1 MPGLKEVRTRIVSVK
16 STQQITNAMK
26 MVAASKLRRAQT
38 GILKLR
44 PYAAKLREIMQNLSA
59 SIENS
64 QESIYSAERK
74 PEKILLV
81 IIASNR
87 GLCGAFNSNVIK
99 MAVNRIHADYHAQHQ
114 AGQVALITI
123 GRKATDFFR
132 KRKFNVVESHDELF
146 DRLTFANV
154 SELAGKLMK
163 GFSDQQ
169 YDRIDLIYNQF
180 KNAAVQRLIVEQ
192 YLPVAPGDNSQ
203 QSAVNNPQSPVANHQ
218 SKGNKTEAD
227 YIFEPDKETIVREL
241 IPKTL
246 RIQLFKAV
254 LDSYAS
260 EQGARMTAMQ
270 KATENAKDLLRE
282 LNISYNKARQ
292 NAITNAILE
301 IVSGAEALK
310 G

>member
-1 MPGLKEVRTRIVSVK
+1 MAGLKEVRIRIASVK

-38 GILKLR
+38 AIIKLR
-44 PYAAKLREIMQNLSA
+44 PYAAKLLEILQNLTATIDQSD
-59 SIENS
+59 ENVFS
-64 QESIYSAERK
+64 KERK

-81 IIASNR
+81 VIASNR
-87 GLCGAFNSNVIK
+87 GLCGAFNANIIK
-99 MAVNRIHADYHAQHQ
+99 MGLNLAATTYHQQ
-114 AGQVALITI
+114 FMLNNVSFLTI
-123 GRKATDFFR
+123 GRKATEFFR
-132 KRKFNVVESHDELF
+132 KRKYQVIESHDELF
-146 DRLTFANV
+146 DRLTFDNA
-154 SELAGKLMK
+154 SLIAEKLMK
-163 GFSDQQ
+163 SFAGKE

-192 YLPVAPGDNSQ
+192 YLPITPTQTTGQAAATKVES
-203 QSAVNNPQSPVANHQ
+203 
-218 SKGNKTEAD
+218 D

-254 LDSYAS
+254 LDSFAS

-270 KATENAKDLLRE
+270 KATENAKDLLRD